1 MLVGVAE
8 VLALPSFRAAGAR
21 VACGDPDA
29 RQVRWIHSSEVFE
42 MGALLAGGELLLTT
56 GLGLHGRS
64 HAQLEEYVD
73 ALADAGCVGL
83 CLELG
88 RSFLTLPEALLR
100 AAERRSVLLVVMDR
114 VVPFERMVEDFHDLV
129 LRRQLGSTRIGEAAW
144 RDLLAVVLAGEG
156 LRALLDT
163 VSRLMGCEV
172 EFRDTDDRLVERSRI
187 ASIRGKDPVA
197 VEVRGRSGP
206 RGTLLLHTRPTR
218 RVRSLEEPAATAV
231 GLELARQPD
240 IGLRPTL
247 AQSLVTDLGA
257 GVLVAGEDV
266 TRRLEEAGM
275 SWTATSQLL
284 VACGDAGH
292 RVPVNEVVLAVRG
305 AFAARGNAVLAGAVG
320 QQVVALTRTSRL
332 PTGRARDFAQE
343 CFELVGR
350 ALPGETRVVLGIVP
364 GVTDPS
370 ALSSAVARARE
381 SVRLAHGYGVHSGV
395 LLARDVGVQRLLGTA
410 VPTGEL
416 ADFVREQLGPLIDH
430 DRAHSSDLV
439 RTLDAFLASG
449 LSKSGSAARLG
460 IRRQSLYARL
470 QRIEH
475 LLGISFADPGHVG
488 SVTLALTAWRMRTG
502 LDPQAAFAR
511 SVASERSTHRPTAD
525 ASG

>member
-1 MLVGVAE
+1 M
-8 VLALPSFRAAGAR
+8 LALPSFRAAGAR
-21 VACGDPDA
+21 VACGDPEA

-64 HAQLEEYVD
+64 QAQLEEYID

-88 RSFLTLPEALLR
+88 RSLLTLPEALLR
-100 AAERRSVLLVVMDR
+100 AAERRSLLLVVMDR
-114 VVPFERMVEDFHDLV
+114 VVPFERMVEDFHHMV
-129 LRRQLGSTRIGEAAW
+129 LHRQLGSTRVGEAAW
-144 RDLLAVVLAGEG
+144 RDLLAVVLSGEG

-163 VSRLMGCEV
+163 VSRLVGCEV

-187 ASIRGKDPVA
+187 VSTRGTDTVA

-206 RGTLLLHTRPTR
+206 RGTLLLHTPSTR
-218 RVRSLEEPAATAV
+218 RVRALAEPVATAV
-231 GLELARQPD
+231 GLELTRQPD

-266 TRRLEEAGM
+266 GRRLEEAGM
-275 SWTATSQLL
+275 PWTAPSQLV

-292 RVPVNEVVLAVRG
+292 RVPVDEVVLALRG
-305 AFAARGNAVLAGAVG
+305 VFAARGNAVLAGAVG
-320 QQVVALTRTSRL
+320 HQVVVLIRTSRL
-332 PTGRARDFAQE
+332 ATGRARAFAQE

-350 ALPGETRVVLGIVP
+350 ALPGEARVVLGVVP
-364 GVTDPS
+364 GVTDPA
-370 ALSSAVARARE
+370 ALSAAVARARE
-381 SVRLAHGYGVHSGV
+381 TVRLAHGYGVHSGV
-395 LLARDVGVQRLLGTA
+395 LLARDVGVQRLLGTG

-430 DRAHSSDLV
+430 DRAHASDLV

-449 LSKSGSAARLG
+449 LSKSGSAAQLG

-470 QRIEH
+470 QRIEQ

-488 SVTLALTAWRMRTG
+488 GVTLALTAWRMRTG
-502 LDPQAAFAR
+502 LDPQVAFAR
-511 SVASERSTHRPTAD
+511 SAASERATHRPI
-525 ASG
+525 S